1 MSEAE
6 GKYSE
11 SLVSQETLD
20 ELMKEA
26 EDQPQPA
33 NVDDETADLDLVSP
47 EDIEK
52 LLETSSAGADNNEDE
67 SELDLISQD
76 DIDSLISG
84 EELSGVGSSDSG
96 DLDDELIS
104 QDDIDSLLGG
114 ADSLES
120 SDSGGGEDSS
130 EDSLISQDDIDA
142 LLSGG
147 DALTDNEDRVEIIS
161 DDPDDSDASLISQE
175 DIDSLLNDVGSS
187 EDTAEEQ
194 LVTQEDIESLL
205 ANDDV
210 AEKPEAVVDTGE
222 KLVSQ
227 EDIDKLLNA
236 DIDDDV
242 EESEDA
248 IEAVVDQVILEN
260 SDDDQVE
267 EGKKDLKKWL
277 TNKVVIGCTVAAL
290 VLIVAGVGF
299 VIFSGSSD
307 TEIVEMDVVEEAQD
321 EVVVSLD
328 EEISEI
334 QDLTEDVFV
343 IVELKDFVVPAPLA
357 MKDISYISLDLSL
370 EIVDV
375 TSDPI
380 KGYEPF
386 FRNIIYEVLNRALEL
401 QSESRVIEADLVR
414 MIKKALNDAL
424 SEGSINKVS
433 FVEFNIT

>member
-6 GKYSE
+6 SKYSE

-33 NVDDETADLDLVSP
+33 NVGDETADLDLVSP

-52 LLETSSAGADNNEDE
+52 LLETSSSGADNNEDE

-84 EELSGVGSSDSG
+84 EELSGAGSSDSG
-96 DLDDELIS
+96 DSDDALIS

-114 ADSLES
+114 ADSFDS
-120 SDSGGGEDSS
+120 SDSGGGEETS

-147 DALTDNEDRVEIIS
+147 DALKDNEDSVES
-161 DDPDDSDASLISQE
+161 VSDDSDASLISQE

-187 EDTAEEQ
+187 EDTDEEQ
-194 LVTQEDIESLL
+194 LVTQDDIESLL

-248 IEAVVDQVILEN
+248 IEAVVDQVILEK
-260 SDDDQVE
+260 SDDDQAE

-277 TNKVVIGCTVAAL
+277 TNKIVIGCTVAAL

-299 VIFSGSSD
+299 VVFSGSSD
-307 TEIVEMDVVEEAQD
+307 TEIVEIDVVEEAQD

-328 EEISEI
+328 EETPEI